1 MLKKRILSFK
11 YAFKGI
17 RAMFISEPNARI
29 HLLAMVVVIV
39 AGLYFA
45 ITPGQ
50 WIAVILCI
58 GFVFSAEAFNTAV
71 EALTDLIAPEKHPL
85 AGRAKDVAAAAVLIS
100 AITAIIVGM
109 FVFLPELLAIL
120 K

>member
-1 MLKKRILSFK
+1 MFRKRIQSFK

-29 HLLAMVVVIV
+29 HLFAMVVVII
-39 AGLYFA
+39 AGLYFD

-50 WIAVILCI
+50 WTAVILCI
-58 GFVFSAEAFNTAV
+58 GFVFTAEAFNTAI
-71 EALTDLIAPEKHPL
+71 ESLTDLVSPKEDPL
-85 AGRAKDVAAAAVLIS
+85 AGKAKDVAAAAVLIS

-109 FVFLPELLAIL
+109 FVFLPELLTIL